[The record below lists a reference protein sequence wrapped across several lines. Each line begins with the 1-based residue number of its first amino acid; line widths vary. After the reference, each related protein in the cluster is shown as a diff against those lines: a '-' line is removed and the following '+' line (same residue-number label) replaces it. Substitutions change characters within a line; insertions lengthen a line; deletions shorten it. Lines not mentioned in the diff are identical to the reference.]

1 MRMRPLAGV
10 VCVMAT
16 ASVAV
21 AAGADRTVASP
32 GQVIDLARSGYSV
45 AFLSGPYKGHCGPH
59 VELWSLVS
67 GGVFRLGRHS
77 DAICNE
83 HPSGGSG
90 VTDLAV
96 AGTRALWLAHAGG
109 NLTDW
114 VLETATTTRPV
125 ERQLELEEVE
135 TGNPSPIVLGV
146 ASESVMPYSI
156 GSKVKALAPN
166 GKLLY
171 TWQAPGRVTNTT
183 AYDGQVAVF
192 VAGGHCYVL
201 SPAGAVQQTYTFAPG
216 AVREFALAGAG
227 LIVRLPGG
235 KIEIHKGASVK
246 KLTIPPSARMLDF
259 AESILLYQLADQI
272 RGRRVASGKDVL
284 LRHGS
289 LAQLEHKGLTY
300 ALGRRVYSVAMVNV
314 NAELNR

>member
-1 MRMRPLAGV
+1 MRLLPLLAALLV
-10 VCVMAT
+10 S
-16 ASVAV
+16 ASAASAV
-21 AAGADRTVASP
+21 GADRTVTSP
-32 GQVIDLARSGYSV
+32 GQVIGLARSGYSV

-67 GGVFRLGRHS
+67 GGVFRLGRHT

-156 GSKVKALAPN
+156 GSKVKALAPT

-171 TWQAPGRVTNTT
+171 TWQAPRRVTNTT
-183 AYDGQVAVF
+183 AYNGQVAVF

-227 LIVRLPGG
+227 LIVQLPGG
-235 KIEIHKGASVK
+235 KIEIHRGASVR

-259 AESILLYQLADQI
+259 AESILLYKLGDQLRA
-272 RGRRVASGKDVL
+272 RRVTSGKDVL

-289 LAQLEHKGLTY
+289 LAQLEHNGLTY
-300 ALGRRVYSVAMVNV
+300 AVGRGVYSVAMVNL
-314 NAELNR
+314 NAALNR

>member
-1 MRMRPLAGV
+1 MRLLPLL
-10 VCVMAT
+10 T
-16 ASVAV
+16 ALLVSASAAP
-21 AAGADRTVASP
+21 AAGADRTVTSP
-32 GQVIDLARSGYSV
+32 GQVIGLARSGYSV

-59 VELWSLVS
+59 VEIWSLVS
-67 GGVFRLGRHS
+67 GGVFRLGRHT

-125 ERQLELEEVE
+125 ERQLEFAEVE
-135 TGNPSPIVLGV
+135 TGDPSPIVLGV

-171 TWQAPGRVTNTT
+171 TWQAPARVTNTT
-183 AYDGQVAVF
+183 AYNGQVAVF

-201 SPAGAVQQTYTFAPG
+201 SPAGAVQQTYSFARG
-216 AVREFALAGAG
+216 AVQELALAGAG
-227 LIVRLPGG
+227 LIVQLPAG
-235 KIEIHKGASVK
+235 KIEIHKGASPVK
-246 KLTIPPSARMLDF
+246 KLTIPPGARMLDF
-259 AESILLYQLADQI
+259 AESILLYRLGGQI
-272 RGRRVASGKDVL
+272 RARRVASGKDVL
-284 LRHGS
+284 LRHGF
-289 LAQLEHKGLTY
+289 LAQLEHNGLTY
-300 ALGRRVYSVAMVNV
+300 AVGRRVYSVAMVNV
-314 NAELNR
+314 NAALNR

>member
-1 MRMRPLAGV
+1 MRLLPLLAALLV
-10 VCVMAT
+10 S
-16 ASVAV
+16 ASAAS
-21 AAGADRTVASP
+21 AAGADRTVTSP
-32 GQVIDLARSGYSV
+32 GQVIGLARSGYSV

-59 VELWSLVS
+59 VELWNLAS
-67 GGVFRLGRHS
+67 GGVFRLGRHT
-77 DAICNE
+77 DDICSE

-125 ERQLELEEVE
+125 ERQLELVEVE
-135 TGNPSPIVLGV
+135 TGDPSPIVLGV

-183 AYDGQVAVF
+183 AYNGQVAAF
-192 VAGGHCYVL
+192 VAGGRCYVL
-201 SPAGAVQQTYTFAPG
+201 SPAGAVQQAYSFAPG
-216 AVREFALAGAG
+216 AVQELALAGAR
-227 LIVRLPGG
+227 LIVQLPGG
-235 KIEIHKGASVK
+235 RIEIHKGSLVE
-246 KLTIPPSARMLDF
+246 KLTIPSGARMLDF
-259 AESILLYQLADQI
+259 AESILLYKLGNQI
-272 RGRRVASGKDVL
+272 RARRVASGKDVL
-284 LRHGS
+284 LRRGF
-289 LAQLEHKGLTY
+289 LAQLEHNGLTY
-300 ALGRRVYSVAMVNV
+300 AVGRRVFSVAMVNV
-314 NAELNR
+314 SAALNR

>member
-1 MRMRPLAGV
+1 MRLLPLLAALLV
-10 VCVMAT
+10 S
-16 ASVAV
+16 ASAAS
-21 AAGADRTVASP
+21 AAGADRTVTSP
-32 GQVIDLARSGYSV
+32 GQVIGLARSGYSV
-45 AFLSGPYKGHCGPH
+45 AFLSGPYQGHCGPH

-67 GGVFRLGRHS
+67 GGVFRLGRHT

-156 GSKVKALAPN
+156 GSKVKALAPT

-171 TWQAPGRVTNTT
+171 TWQAPRRVTNTT
-183 AYDGQVAVF
+183 AYNGQVAVF

-227 LIVRLPGG
+227 LIVQLPGG
-235 KIEIHKGASVK
+235 KIEIHRGASVR

-259 AESILLYQLADQI
+259 AESILLYRLGDQI
-272 RGRRVASGKDVL
+272 RARRVASGKDVL

-289 LAQLEHKGLTY
+289 LAQLEHNGLTY
-300 ALGRRVYSVAMVNV
+300 AVGRGVYSVAMVNL
-314 NAELNR
+314 NAALNR

>member
-1 MRMRPLAGV
+1 MRLLPLLAALLV
-10 VCVMAT
+10 S
-16 ASVAV
+16 ASAAS
-21 AAGADRTVASP
+21 AAGADRTVTSP
-32 GQVIDLARSGYSV
+32 GQVIGLARSGYSV

-59 VELWSLVS
+59 VELWNLVS
-67 GGVFRLGRHS
+67 GGVLRLGRHT
-77 DAICNE
+77 DDICNE
-83 HPSGGSG
+83 GPSGGSG

-125 ERQLELEEVE
+125 ERELELAEVE
-135 TGNPSPIVLGV
+135 TGDPSPIVLGV

-171 TWQAPGRVTNTT
+171 TWQAPRRVTNTT
-183 AYDGQVAVF
+183 AYNGQVAVF
-192 VAGGHCYVL
+192 AAGGHCYVL

-227 LIVRLPGG
+227 LIVQLPGG
-235 KIEIHKGASVK
+235 KIEIHQGASIK
-246 KLTIPPSARMLDF
+246 KLTIPPGARMLDF
-259 AESILLYQLADQI
+259 AESILLYRVGDQI
-272 RGRRVASGKDVL
+272 RARRVASGKDVL

-289 LAQLEHKGLTY
+289 LAQLEHNGLTY
-300 ALGRRVYSVAMVNV
+300 AVGRRVYSVAMVNV
-314 NAELNR
+314 NAALNR

>member
-1 MRMRPLAGV
+1 MRLLPLLAALLV
-10 VCVMAT
+10 S
-16 ASVAV
+16 ASAAS
-21 AAGADRTVASP
+21 AAGADRTVTSP
-32 GQVIDLARSGYSV
+32 GQVIGLARSGYSV

-67 GGVFRLGRHS
+67 GGVFRLGRHT

-156 GSKVKALAPN
+156 GSKVKALAPT

-171 TWQAPGRVTNTT
+171 TWQAPRRVTNTT
-183 AYDGQVAVF
+183 AYNGQVAVF

-227 LIVRLPGG
+227 LIVQLPGG
-235 KIEIHKGASVK
+235 KIEIHRGASVR

-259 AESILLYQLADQI
+259 AESILLYRLGDQI
-272 RGRRVASGKDVL
+272 RARRVASGKDVL

-289 LAQLEHKGLTY
+289 LAQLEHNGLTY
-300 ALGRRVYSVAMVNV
+300 AVGRGVYSVAMVNL
-314 NAELNR
+314 NAALNR

>member
-1 MRMRPLAGV
+1 MRLLPLLAALLV
-10 VCVMAT
+10 S
-16 ASVAV
+16 ASAASAV
-21 AAGADRTVASP
+21 GADRTVTSP
-32 GQVIDLARSGYSV
+32 GQVIGLARSGYSV

-67 GGVFRLGRHS
+67 GGVFRLGRHT

-156 GSKVKALAPN
+156 GSKVKALAPT

-171 TWQAPGRVTNTT
+171 TWQAPRRVTNTT
-183 AYDGQVAVF
+183 AYNGQVAVF

-227 LIVRLPGG
+227 LIVQLPGG
-235 KIEIHKGASVK
+235 KIEIHRGASVR

-259 AESILLYQLADQI
+259 AESILLYRLGDQI
-272 RGRRVASGKDVL
+272 RARRVASGKDVL

-289 LAQLEHKGLTY
+289 LAQLEHNGLTY
-300 ALGRRVYSVAMVNV
+300 AVGRGVYSVAMVNL
-314 NAELNR
+314 NAALNR

>member
-1 MRMRPLAGV
+1 MRLLPLLAALLV
-10 VCVMAT
+10 SAST
-16 ASVAV
+16 ASAV
-21 AAGADRTVASP
+21 GADRTVTSP
-32 GQVIDLARSGYSV
+32 GQVIGLARSGYSV

-67 GGVFRLGRHS
+67 GGVFRLGRHT

-156 GSKVKALAPN
+156 GSKVKALAPT

-171 TWQAPGRVTNTT
+171 TWQAPRRVTNTT
-183 AYDGQVAVF
+183 AYNGQVAVF

-227 LIVRLPGG
+227 LIVQLPGG
-235 KIEIHKGASVK
+235 KIEIHRGASVR

-259 AESILLYQLADQI
+259 AESILLYRLGDQI
-272 RGRRVASGKDVL
+272 RARRVASGKDVL

-289 LAQLEHKGLTY
+289 LAQLEHNGLTY
-300 ALGRRVYSVAMVNV
+300 AVGRGVYSVAMVNL
-314 NAELNR
+314 NAALNR